1 MNSDLR
7 KEKCCNLSAG
17 FSGTKTMETIKSIL
31 NDSVSTQKLIVP
43 VAVKAVAL
51 EDWTPDDFAKMVHSV
66 DFLTSRLTK
75 MSEVINLYK
84 KSERTKA
91 PSECDTYTGT
101 EAKDTAESIYMMCV
115 GSAFTAHTSLQTMKE
130 STKSE
135 SKKDLDEIKEP
146 VRRWN
151 REDDRHLWRIIREI
165 AEDEGEEFENVVGCI
180 ISSDY
185 SPYWDKIV
193 PILKSQGEYILLH
206 FLAFEQLLPVS

>member
-1 MNSDLR
+1 MNIDLG
-7 KEKCCNLSAG
+7 KEKCCNLSTG
-17 FSGTKTMETIKSIL
+17 FSGTKTRETIKSIS

-43 VAVKAVAL
+43 VAVKPVAL
-51 EDWTPDDFAKMVHSV
+51 EDWTPDAFAKMVHSA

-75 MSEVINLYK
+75 MSEVINLFK

-91 PSECDTYTGT
+91 PSECDTYTET

-115 GSAFTAHTSLQTMKE
+115 GSAFTPHTSLQVMKE

-135 SKKDLDEIKEP
+135 SKKDLGEIKEP

-165 AEDEGEEFENVVGCI
+165 SEDEGEEFENVVGCI

-193 PILKSQGEYILLH
+193 PILKSQGE
-206 FLAFEQLLPVS
+206 